1 MSDTPT
7 PPKWAAVVV
16 NYEAGELL
24 SACVRSLLA
33 DDPGPDG
40 AGTPE
45 VVVVDNGSTDGSIAA
60 LRAALPADL
69 AEVRILTPGRNLG
82 YAAAAN
88 VGIAATTAPVVAVCN
103 PDLDVAPGTG
113 AAMVARFD
121 AEPDLAA
128 LGPRIENP
136 DGSLYPSARRDPGI
150 GDAIGHALFGIVA
163 PRNRFTRRYRQLDL
177 DPARPRDVDW
187 VSGAMLYLRR
197 RALTS
202 VGGWDERYFMY
213 MEDVDLCWRLR
224 RLGWRVAYE
233 PAGRATHV
241 QGASTD
247 RTPYRM
253 IAEHHRSAFRF
264 ADRRWRGVHRLL
276 LVPAA
281 VFLAARAAVEM
292 AARAVGSRPGR
303 PHVSG

>member
-1 MSDTPT
+1 
-7 PPKWAAVVV
+7 
-16 NYEAGELL
+16 
-24 SACVRSLLA
+24 VRSLFA
-33 DDPGPDG
+33 DDSAGP
-40 AGTPE
+40 PE
-45 VVVVDNGSTDGSIAA
+45 VVVVDNGSTDGSITA
-60 LRAALPADL
+60 LRAALPD
-69 AEVRILTPGRNLG
+69 VRVVTAGRNLG

-88 VGIAATTAPVVAVCN
+88 VGIAATAAPVVAVCN
-103 PDLDVAPGTG
+103 PDLDVVPGTG
-113 AAMVARFD
+113 AAMVARLD

-150 GDAIGHALFGIVA
+150 GDAIGHALFGLVA
-163 PRNRFTRRYRQLDL
+163 PRNRFTRHYRQLDV
-177 DPARPRDVDW
+177 DAAQPRDVDW
-187 VSGAMLYLRR
+187 ASGAMLFLRR
-197 RALTS
+197 SALTS

-233 PAGRATHV
+233 PGGRAIHV
-241 QGASTD
+241 QGASTA

-264 ADRRWRGVHRLL
+264 AERRWRGPRRLL

-281 VFLAARAAVEM
+281 VFLAGRAAVEI
-292 AARAVGSRPGR
+292 AVRALGSRPGR
-303 PHVSG
+303 PRVSG

>member
-1 MSDTPT
+1 VPTSSDRPT
-7 PPKWAAVVV
+7 WAAVVV

-24 SACVRSLLA
+24 TVCVRSLFA
-33 DDPGPDG
+33 DDSAGP
-40 AGTPE
+40 PE
-45 VVVVDNGSTDGSIAA
+45 VVVVDNGSTDGSITA
-60 LRAALPADL
+60 LRAALPD
-69 AEVRILTPGRNLG
+69 VRVVTAGRNLG

-88 VGIAATTAPVVAVCN
+88 VGIAATAAPVVAVCN
-103 PDLDVAPGTG
+103 PDLDVVPGTG
-113 AAMVARFD
+113 AAMVARLD

-150 GDAIGHALFGIVA
+150 GDAIGHALFGLVA
-163 PRNRFTRRYRQLDL
+163 PRNRFTRHYRQLDV
-177 DPARPRDVDW
+177 DAAQPRDVDW
-187 VSGAMLYLRR
+187 ASGAMLFLRR
-197 RALTS
+197 SALTS

-233 PAGRATHV
+233 PGGRAIHV
-241 QGASTD
+241 QGASTA

-264 ADRRWRGVHRLL
+264 AERRWRGPRRLL

-281 VFLAARAAVEM
+281 GFLAGRAAVEI
-292 AARAVGSRPGR
+292 AVRALGSRPGR
-303 PHVSG
+303 PRVSG